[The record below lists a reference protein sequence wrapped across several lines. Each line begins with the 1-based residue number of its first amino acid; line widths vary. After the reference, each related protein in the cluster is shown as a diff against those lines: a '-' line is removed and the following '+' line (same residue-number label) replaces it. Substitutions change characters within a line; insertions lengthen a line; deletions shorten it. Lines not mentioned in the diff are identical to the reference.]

1 MTYRVLTLC
10 EWSPD
15 GHSRVLMAPGDVLTE
30 NDPRAEGGF
39 VTVALRE
46 GWIEPLTTDP
56 APPTRAV
63 ESPAAAKPSPAK
75 ARRSSPRR
83 KQR

>member
-1 MTYRVLTLC
+1 MYRVLTLC

-39 VTVALRE
+39 IHVALRE
-46 GWIEPLTTDP
+46 GWVEPLTTDP
-56 APPTRAV
+56 EPPG
-63 ESPAAAKPSPAK
+63 EAKASPAK
-75 ARRSSPRR
+75 AKRSPSKAKRGSPRR
-83 KQR
+83 KG